1 MSVANIGPAAAHSPV
16 HHALVATKHVGKPG
30 VAAKLAA
37 SAPTAA
43 AAPAA
48 PPPPPAATARTGA
61 NGKVVNVKA

>member
-48 PPPPPAATARTGA
+48 PTAAATARTGA